1 MGSVP
6 PLLSFLLMIAAGWV
20 HRHQLIVIEFL
31 QAENRLLKERLHGK
45 RIRFTDAER
54 ALLARKAKAV
64 GRKALLELDTI
75 VSPDTLLRW
84 HRRLVAQKWNFTH
97 RRGPGRPGIMRHI
110 SELIVRMAQEN
121 PRWGYTRIQGAL
133 ANLSH
138 KVGRG
143 TIANVLKRNGI
154 EPSPER
160 GTRTPWSTFL
170 KAHWKVLAA
179 SDFLTVEVW
188 TGRGLVTHYLLFVIS
203 LADRVVNIA
212 GITTRPDESWMLQI
226 ARNVTDSQAGALR
239 AKRYLII
246 DRDTKYS
253 EQFRRLI
260 RDNGT
265 KVIRLPPMSPNLNAY
280 AERFVRSIKDECL
293 NRMIFVGQA
302 SLRRAVAE
310 YVDHYHAERNHQG
323 LANRLIHVPKAA
335 SANVGAIYRR
345 PRLGGTH
352 PLRLDG
358 AHEAIR
364 VDLRASEPELRS
376 HARLLQRGQLTC
388 LPSSPAMGNQGCKLP
403 AQCQNHKLRC
413 CRLIPEMVEKEGGFR
428 H

>member
-1 MGSVP
+1 MASTS
-6 PLLSFLLMIAAGWV
+6 PLLAFLLMIVSGWV
-20 HRHQLIVIEFL
+20 HRHQLLVIEFL
-31 QAENRLLKERLHGK
+31 QAENRLLKERLRGK

-84 HRRLVAQKWNFTH
+84 HRCLVAQKWNFAK
-97 RRGPGRPGIMRHI
+97 RRGAGRPGIIRHI

-133 ANLSH
+133 ANLSY

-160 GTRTPWSTFL
+160 SRRTSWSTFL

-226 ARNVTDSQAGALR
+226 ARNQTDSQAGALR
-239 AKRYLII
+239 ATQYLII

-253 EQFRRLI
+253 AQFRRLI
-260 RDNGT
+260 RDKGT
-265 KVIRLPPMSPNLNAY
+265 RVIRLPPMSPNLNAY
-280 AERFVRSIKDECL
+280 AERFVRSIKEECL
-293 NRMIFVGQA
+293 NRMIFIGQA
-302 SLRRAVAE
+302 SLRLAVAE
-310 YVDHYHAERNHQG
+310 YMDHYHGERNHQG
-323 LANRLIHVPKAA
+323 LENRLIQVPAV
-335 SANVGAIYRR
+335 STANVGAIHRR
-345 PRLGGTH
+345 ARLGGT
-352 PLRLDG
+352 LNFYYRK
-358 AHEAIR
+358 AA
-364 VDLRASEPELRS
+364 
-376 HARLLQRGQLTC
+376 
-388 LPSSPAMGNQGCKLP
+388 
-403 AQCQNHKLRC
+403 
-413 CRLIPEMVEKEGGFR
+413 
-428 H
+428 

>member
-1 MGSVP
+1 
-6 PLLSFLLMIAAGWV
+6 MIAAGWV
-20 HRHQLIVIEFL
+20 HRHQLIVIEFV
-31 QAENRLLKERLHGK
+31 QAENRLLKDRLRGR

-84 HRRLVAQKWNFTH
+84 HRRLVAQKWNFAA
-97 RRGPGRPGIMRHI
+97 RRGAGRPSIMRHI
-110 SELIVRMAQEN
+110 SELIVRMAQDN
-121 PRWGYTRIQGAL
+121 PSWGYTRIQGAL

-160 GTRTPWSTFL
+160 SRRTPWSTFL
-170 KAHWKVLAA
+170 SAHWKVLAA

-188 TGRGLVTHYLLFVIS
+188 TAKGLVTHYLLFVIS
-203 LADRVVNIA
+203 LADRFVNIA

-226 ARNVTDSQAGALR
+226 GRNVTDAQSGALH

-253 EQFRRLI
+253 QQFRRLVQ
-260 RDNGT
+260 DSGT

-293 NRMIFVGQA
+293 DRMIFVGQA
-302 SLRRAVAE
+302 SLRRAVTE
-310 YVDHYHAERNHQG
+310 YMNHYHAERNHQG
-323 LANRLIHVPKAA
+323 LENRLIHLPTVVTAK
-335 SANVGAIYRR
+335 SGAVHRHA
-345 PRLGGTH
+345 RLGGT
-352 PLRLDG
+352 LNFYYRK
-358 AHEAIR
+358 AA
-364 VDLRASEPELRS
+364 
-376 HARLLQRGQLTC
+376 
-388 LPSSPAMGNQGCKLP
+388 
-403 AQCQNHKLRC
+403 
-413 CRLIPEMVEKEGGFR
+413 
-428 H
+428 

>member
-1 MGSVP
+1 
-6 PLLSFLLMIAAGWV
+6 
-20 HRHQLIVIEFL
+20 
-31 QAENRLLKERLHGK
+31 
-45 RIRFTDAER
+45 
-54 ALLARKAKAV
+54 
-64 GRKALLELDTI
+64 
-75 VSPDTLLRW
+75 
-84 HRRLVAQKWNFTH
+84 
-97 RRGPGRPGIMRHI
+97 MRHI
-110 SELIVRMAQEN
+110 SELIVRMAHEN

-160 GTRTPWSTFL
+160 SRRTPWSTFL

-188 TGRGLVTHYLLFVIS
+188 TGRGLVTHYVLFVIS
-203 LADRVVNIA
+203 LADRVVSIA

-226 ARNVTDSQAGALR
+226 ARNATDSQAGALH

-253 EQFRRLI
+253 KQFRRLI

-280 AERFVRSIKDECL
+280 AERFVRSIKSECL
-293 NRMIFVGQA
+293 NRMIFIGQA

-310 YVDHYHAERNHQG
+310 YLDHYHRERNHQG
-323 LANRLIHVPKAA
+323 LENQLIHAPAVVAA
-335 SANVGAIYRR
+335 NEGAIYRHA
-345 PRLGGTH
+345 RLGGT
-352 PLRLDG
+352 L
-358 AHEAIR
+358 
-364 VDLRASEPELRS
+364 
-376 HARLLQRGQLTC
+376 
-388 LPSSPAMGNQGCKLP
+388 NFYY
-403 AQCQNHKLRC
+403 HKAA
-413 CRLIPEMVEKEGGFR
+413 
-428 H
+428 

>member
-6 PLLSFLLMIAAGWV
+6 PLLSFLLVVVSGWV
-20 HRHQLIVIEFL
+20 HRHQLLVIEFP
-31 QAENRLLKERLHGK
+31 QAENRLLKERLRGK

-64 GRKALLELDTI
+64 GRRTLLELDTI

-110 SELIVRMAQEN
+110 AELIVRMVQEN

-160 GTRTPWSTFL
+160 SKRTPWSTFL
-170 KAHWKVLAA
+170 KTHWKVLAA

-188 TGRGLVTHYLLFVIS
+188 TGRGLVTHYLLFIIS

-212 GITTRPDESWMLQI
+212 GITIRPDESWMLQV
-226 ARNVTDSQAGALR
+226 ARNMTDAQSGALH

-260 RDNGT
+260 GDEGT
-265 KVIRLPPMSPNLNAY
+265 KVIRLPPRSPNLNAY

-293 NRMIFVGQA
+293 DRMIFIGQA

-310 YVDHYHAERNHQG
+310 YMGHYHAERNHQG
-323 LANRLIHVPKAA
+323 LENQLIVPTTIQATD
-335 SANVGAIYRR
+335 GAVHRHA
-345 PRLGGTH
+345 RLGGT
-352 PLRLDG
+352 LNFYYRK
-358 AHEAIR
+358 AA
-364 VDLRASEPELRS
+364 
-376 HARLLQRGQLTC
+376 
-388 LPSSPAMGNQGCKLP
+388 
-403 AQCQNHKLRC
+403 
-413 CRLIPEMVEKEGGFR
+413 
-428 H
+428 